1 MIGNHKLTTDVHGDS
16 KKKFNQG
23 AHQDAQPPSPT
34 SLTGS
39 TEKRKVDD
47 YNQIP
52 VTKAL
57 VGVLYLSVGVIS
69 CESYSGPK
77 EKR

>member
-1 MIGNHKLTTDVHGDS
+1 MTTDVHGDL
-16 KKKFNQG
+16 KKNSTKVPTKTPSP
-23 AHQDAQPPSPT
+23 PPSP
-34 SLTGS
+34 LTGS
-39 TEKRKVDD
+39 TGKRKVDD

-52 VTKAL
+52 VTKEL

-77 EKR
+77 GKR

>member
-1 MIGNHKLTTDVHGDS
+1 MDFYRKSQTDLDVHGDL
-16 KKKFNQG
+16 KKNSTKV
-23 AHQDAQPPSPT
+23 PTKTPSPPP
-34 SLTGS
+34 LTGL
-39 TEKRKVDD
+39 TGKRKVDD

-69 CESYSGPK
+69 CELYL
-77 EKR
+77 KR